1 MSIKISI
8 KMTTLNY
15 EIKTHKIGRTYSK
28 PHFYILNKGLN
39 SGRPMNELCPN
50 CFVVVTET
58 NEQRESL
65 FYLSLSLQ
73 VGRYFNFYIKG
84 SVIPFITIDDTR
96 KVLNNAL
103 QNYKKDQWQLKVEKL
118 KKITLYDN
126 NLKQQLKTIG
136 QLKLALLRI

>member
-1 MSIKISI
+1 
-8 KMTTLNY
+8 MTTLNY